1 MVPELPRLLAAAEQ
15 LENSVGPIELVFG
28 HNDLL
33 AANLIDDGARLW
45 LVDWEYGGFNSPLFD
60 LGGLAS
66 NNELSPEQE
75 DWLLEAYF
83 ERRPERRP
91 APPLRR
97 DEMRL
102 AAARGD
108 VEHGLRAP
116 PHGRL
121 RLRGL
126 HRREPRPLRAAYA
139 ARPAVM
145 RSPCPARSP

>member
-1 MVPELPRLLAAAEQ
+1 MVPELPRLLATAEK
-15 LENSVGPIELVFG
+15 LEKAVGAIELVFG

-33 AANLIDDGARLW
+33 AANLIDDGQRLW

-66 NNELSPEQE
+66 NNELVPEQE

-83 ERRPERRP
+83 GAPVTDDLP
-91 APPLRR
+91 PPLRR
-97 DEMRL
+97 HEMRL

-116 PHGRL
+116 PYGRL
-121 RLRGL
+121 RLPGL
-126 HRREPRPLRAAYA
+126 HRGKPPPLRAGLRCDCRLSRGACLHA
-139 ARPAVM
+139 P
-145 RSPCPARSP
+145 P